1 MEYYILESVCLFNV
15 QFSGSFSARPII
27 GGLMSAIAV
36 VVAVVVV
43 ILGFLW
49 LRR

>member
-1 MEYYILESVCLFNV
+1 MEYYIIESVCLFNV
-15 QFSGSFSARPII
+15 HFSGSSSAGLII
-27 GGLMSAIAV
+27 GLLILVIA

>member
-1 MEYYILESVCLFNV
+1 MESVCLFYV
-15 QFSGSFSARPII
+15 YFSGSSAGLII
-27 GGLMSAIAV
+27 GLLILVIA